1 MTLDEKTFMYLH
13 SQMSDRDNLIEVPL
27 SFLIEIRECAGRGA
41 ITYGP
46 TKEAM
51 LNHILNIVSERLTY
65 VKMMEKHSNGP
76 NRWDVDDHFYDVDS
90 DGETL

>member
-41 ITYGP
+41 STYGP
-46 TKEAM
+46 TREEM
-51 LNHILNIVSERLTY
+51 LNHILNIVSERIYYASITNEL
-65 VKMMEKHSNGP
+65 GI
-76 NRWDVDDHFYDVDS
+76 
-90 DGETL
+90 